1 MEISAL
7 SDFDLY
13 LYHQGTNYHAY
24 RMLGAH
30 FTENGGVKGVRFAV
44 WAPHAKSVS
53 VVGDFNGWDT
63 RKNHLKKI
71 SDGEI
76 WTAFLPELEQG
87 TIYKYA
93 IEPQWGGPH
102 ILKADPY
109 GFYAEKK
116 PQTASRL
123 YDISTYQWND
133 AAWQEK
139 KHRQSSYGQPML
151 IYEVHLGSWRRTA
164 EGEYLNY
171 REAADQLLQYVKD
184 MNYTHIEFMPLCE
197 HPFDGSWGYQAT
209 GYYAVTS
216 RYGSP
221 DDFMYLVDQAH
232 QQGIGIIMDWV
243 PGHFCKDEQG
253 LRHFDGQNLYESD
266 NEKRAE
272 NGEWGTTNFDY
283 GRTEVRSFLISNAMF
298 WLEQYHIDGLR
309 IDAVANMLYLNYG
322 RKDGEWE
329 PNKYGNTGNLEA
341 MDFLK
346 KLNEAIFKYH
356 PEALMI
362 AEESTSWPLIS
373 KPVYIGGMGFNYKWN
388 MGWMNDML
396 DYMSLDPLYRKWN
409 HDKVTFS
416 FMYAFSENFVL
427 PLSHDE
433 VVHGKC
439 SLISKM
445 PGDYWQKFA
454 GLRAFFAYWMAHP
467 GKKLLFM
474 GSEFA
479 QFIEWNYDES
489 LDWHL
494 AAEYPM
500 HAKMQA
506 YSKAL
511 NAFYCAHKPFWEI
524 DFEWDGFEWI
534 NCSDSE
540 NSVITFVR
548 KAENPADYIIA
559 VCNFTPVVRYDYR
572 IGVPE
577 DGEYEEIFN
586 SDAAAFGGSN
596 VCNTGSLAAQNIYW
610 QERKYSISLTLPP
623 LATIYLRCRG
633 QKKMGRAEMTT
644 GGAVHVRAL
653 DSSPGSQPAAAETA
667 EEIPLKKPTRRKKAA
682 AKAAAPDSIAQKP
695 KKATRKPAVRQK
707 NAEATVEMEAA
718 AALTAEKP
726 KQTSRKKAAGSA
738 TKAKDAAV
746 NVKKTR
752 KKATEAAEA
761 AAVVPKKK
769 GRPKKTAAA
778 PEQKLEK
785 G

>member
-1 MEISAL
+1 
-7 SDFDLY
+7 
-13 LYHQGTNYHAY
+13 
-24 RMLGAH
+24 
-30 FTENGGVKGVRFAV
+30 
-44 WAPHAKSVS
+44 
-53 VVGDFNGWDT
+53 
-63 RKNHLKKI
+63 
-71 SDGEI
+71 
-76 WTAFLPELEQG
+76 
-87 TIYKYA
+87 
-93 IEPQWGGPH
+93 
-102 ILKADPY
+102 
-109 GFYAEKK
+109 
-116 PQTASRL
+116 
-123 YDISTYQWND
+123 
-133 AAWQEK
+133 
-139 KHRQSSYGQPML
+139 
-151 IYEVHLGSWRRTA
+151 
-164 EGEYLNY
+164 
-171 REAADQLLQYVKD
+171 
-184 MNYTHIEFMPLCE
+184 
-197 HPFDGSWGYQAT
+197 
-209 GYYAVTS
+209 
-216 RYGSP
+216 
-221 DDFMYLVDQAH
+221 
-232 QQGIGIIMDWV
+232 
-243 PGHFCKDEQG
+243 
-253 LRHFDGQNLYESD
+253 
-266 NEKRAE
+266 
-272 NGEWGTTNFDY
+272 
-283 GRTEVRSFLISNAMF
+283 
-298 WLEQYHIDGLR
+298 
-309 IDAVANMLYLNYG
+309 
-322 RKDGEWE
+322 
-329 PNKYGNTGNLEA
+329 
-341 MDFLK
+341 
-346 KLNEAIFKYH
+346 
-356 PEALMI
+356 
-362 AEESTSWPLIS
+362 
-373 KPVYIGGMGFNYKWN
+373 
-388 MGWMNDML
+388 
-396 DYMSLDPLYRKWN
+396 
-409 HDKVTFS
+409 
-416 FMYAFSENFVL
+416 
-427 PLSHDE
+427 
-433 VVHGKC
+433 
-439 SLISKM
+439 M

-707 NAEATVEMEAA
+707 KAEATVEMEAA